1 MAYIP
6 PFLLFVDYRSIEIQ
20 ATGRPGTSN
29 SGYMT
34 TMVSKICSDA
44 IHLYLLFWSQNN
56 NNNNNYNCVD
66 AEKQKHFLIKYSAY
80 LTGDY

>member
-34 TMVSKICSDA
+34 TTVSKICSDA
-44 IHLYLLFWSQNN
+44 GWMDGFITITDTKVVKFIVNTGTGK
-56 NNNNNYNCVD
+56 NYKKKTKWTKSD
-66 AEKQKHFLIKYSAY
+66 LW
-80 LTGDY
+80 

>member
-44 IHLYLLFWSQNN
+44 IHLYIYICYFEIKIIIIIIIIIVSM
-56 NNNNNYNCVD
+56 
-66 AEKQKHFLIKYSAY
+66 QKNKNIS
-80 LTGDY
+80 